1 VLDDLEFAG
10 ASSARIATTSILDTI
25 DHPQLFAP
33 WFRKQST
40 WAGWRVFLAVLFG
53 LPFGEG
59 DLHLFRRCT
68 GLDAPP
74 SDGVTEAWLICGRR
88 AGKSFILALV
98 AVYLAIFRDWSEYLA
113 PGERGTVKVLACD
126 RKQARV
132 IHRYCRALL
141 TKVPAIA
148 GLVERDGDDEIDLSN
163 GVTIEIQTASFRSV
177 RGYTLIAALCDEIA
191 FWRSDESANPDTE
204 ILAALRPAMSTIP
217 GAMLLCASSPYAK
230 RGALWDIH
238 RRHYGK
244 PGPVLVWQSDTRTMN
259 PTVSERVIA
268 EAYERDPASAAAE
281 YGAQFRGDIETFLSR
296 ELVEAAID
304 AGLVVRPPLPNVRY
318 TAFADPSGGA
328 GDSFTAAISHCD
340 GNVAVIDALYER
352 RPPFNPT
359 GVVAEI
365 ADLLREYRIG
375 SVTGDRYAASWV
387 TEAFSKE
394 GLNYCHST
402 RDRSAIYGE
411 ALPLFTSGRVRLLD
425 SPRLVNQ
432 LISLERRT
440 SPAGRDRI
448 DHGPG
453 PHRHDDL
460 ANSVCGALVGAARPA
475 QQALIPALGIGAYM
489 GPRGFSEFVS
499 RGM

>member
-1 VLDDLEFAG
+1 VPDHAEFAG

-33 WFRKQST
+33 WFRKPAT
-40 WAGWRVFLAVLFG
+40 WAAWRVFLPGLFG
-53 LPFGEG
+53 LSVADD
-59 DLHLFRRCT
+59 DLDMFRRCS
-68 GLDAPP
+68 GLDAPS
-74 SDGVTEAWLICGRR
+74 SDGFTEAWLICGRR

-113 PGERGTVKVLACD
+113 PGERGTIKVLACD

-148 GLVERDGDDEIDLSN
+148 DLVERDGDDEIDLNN
-163 GVTIEIQTASFRSV
+163 GITIEIQTASFRSV

-217 GAMLLCASSPYAK
+217 GAMLLCASSPYSK
-230 RGALWDIH
+230 RGALWDTH

-244 PGPVLVWQSDTRTMN
+244 PGPVLVWRADTRTMN

-268 EAYERDPASAAAE
+268 EAYERDPSSAAAE
-281 YGAQFRGDIETFLSR
+281 YGAEFRGDIETFLSR

-365 ADLLREYRIG
+365 AELLRQYRIG

-432 LISLERRT
+432 LIGLERRT

-453 PHRHDDL
+453 PHRHN
-460 ANSVCGALVGAARPA
+460 AVCGALVGAARPRK
-475 QQALIPALGIGAYM
+475 P
-489 GPRGFSEFVS
+489 P
-499 RGM
+499 

>member
-1 VLDDLEFAG
+1 LADLRP
-10 ASSARIATTSILDTI
+10 ARREIL
-25 DHPQLFAP
+25 HPRPL
-33 WFRKQST
+33 
-40 WAGWRVFLAVLFG
+40 
-53 LPFGEG
+53 
-59 DLHLFRRCT
+59 
-68 GLDAPP
+68 
-74 SDGVTEAWLICGRR
+74 
-88 AGKSFILALV
+88 

-126 RKQARV
+126 RRQARV

-148 GLVERDGDDEIDLSN
+148 GLVDRDGDDEIDLCN

-204 ILAALRPAMSTIP
+204 ILAALRPAMSTVP

-230 RGALWDIH
+230 RGALWDTH

-244 PGPVLVWQSDTRTMN
+244 PGPVLVWQADTRTMN

-296 ELVEAAID
+296 ELVEAAVD
-304 AGLVVRPPLPNVRY
+304 HDVVARSPLPDIRY

-328 GDSFTAAISHCD
+328 GDSFTAAVSHCD
-340 GNVAVIDALYER
+340 ANVAVIDALYER

-394 GLNYCHST
+394 GLTYCHST

-425 SPRLVNQ
+425 NPRLVNQ
-432 LISLERRT
+432 LIGLERRT

-453 PHRHDDL
+453 AHRHDDI
-460 ANSVCGALVGAARPA
+460 ANAVCGALVGAARPA
-475 QQALIPALGIGAYM
+475 SK
-489 GPRGFSEFVS
+489 R
-499 RGM
+499 

>member
-1 VLDDLEFAG
+1 
-10 ASSARIATTSILDTI
+10 
-25 DHPQLFAP
+25 
-33 WFRKQST
+33 
-40 WAGWRVFLAVLFG
+40 VFLSALFG
-53 LPFGEG
+53 LLIGED
-59 DLHLFRRCT
+59 DLDVFRRCT
-68 GLDAPP
+68 GLDIAPP
-74 SDGVTEAWLICGRR
+74 GGFIEAWLICGRR

-113 PGERGTVKVLACD
+113 PGERGTIKVIACD

-132 IHRYCRALL
+132 IHRYARALL
-141 TKVPAIA
+141 TRVPAIA
-148 GLVERDGDDEIDLSN
+148 GLVERDGDEEIDLNN
-163 GVTIEIQTASFRSV
+163 GITIEIQTASFRSV

-230 RGALWDIH
+230 RGALWETY

-244 PGPVLVWQSDTRTMN
+244 PGPVLVWQADTRTMN

-281 YGAQFRGDIETFLSR
+281 YGAQFRGDVETFLSR
-296 ELVEAAID
+296 ELVDAAVESGVI
-304 AGLVVRPPLPNVRY
+304 ARPPLPDLRY

-328 GDSFTAAISHCD
+328 GDSFTVAISHCEAD
-340 GNVAVIDALYER
+340 IAVLDALYER
-352 RPPFNPT
+352 KPPFNPSA
-359 GVVAEI
+359 VVAEI
-365 ADLLREYRIG
+365 ADLSRQYRCGTIY
-375 SVTGDRYAASWV
+375 GDRYAASWV
-387 TEAFSKE
+387 TEAFAKE
-394 GLNYCHST
+394 GLTYCHAQ
-402 RDRSAIYGE
+402 RDRSAIYGD

-425 SPRLVNQ
+425 NQRLVNQ

-460 ANSVCGALVGAARPA
+460 ANAVCGALVAAARP
-475 QQALIPALGIGAYM
+475 QQTALTPL
-489 GPRGFSEFVS
+489 PRFRFEQH
-499 RGM
+499 